1 MRIKL
6 FWMADFLISTIVAS
20 YVYFTNEVDVAID
33 TGVSLFIVFSPIGL
47 ILASPAVLQFARGVL
62 EKENV
67 TVNRLKALE
76 TFNEVDTVAVPMN
89 KFLTDGDYFVTDL
102 VPIGLSQ
109 PSLLGVAATAEQKSE
124 HTLGRVIYKT
134 AARRGLKIQNIAAS
148 KEYAGQGVEVIASGS
163 TIRLGTPEW
172 IESQGVGIGNALLTR
187 IDKLCVY
194 GKTVLVLGIGRMA
207 RGIIALKDEINF
219 DAKEFLM
226 LLKRKKYITVA
237 LTATSKKTAKSLA
250 KNFNLD
256 AIKTNLAP
264 ADKSREVKILRAQG
278 HTIAAVSNDRD
289 DMPAMLAADVSIF
302 LHQDKLTSL
311 VNEDAEP
318 TEREGSKLAEIR
330 AELEKIPLVD
340 EDEQIAT
347 AEKNAPSADNQ
358 NATKAEKI
366 DYSNAVIDLEIPTL
380 KHFFTIRKVTLR
392 AADLIK
398 MNSYITYFSWC
409 VMIPAVLMNTL
420 AEPPF
425 YFQPIMAI
433 GGLAACIALI
443 LLNSL
448 RMRSAD

>member
-6 FWMADFLISTIVAS
+6 FWLADFLISIIVTS

-33 TGVSLFIVFSPIGL
+33 TGISLFIAFSPIGL

-62 EKENV
+62 EKDNV
-67 TVNRLKALE
+67 TVNRLKAIE
-76 TFNEVDTVAVPMN
+76 NFPEVDTVAVPLN

-109 PSLLGVAATAEQKSE
+109 PSLLGVAATAEQKSAT
-124 HTLGRVIYKT
+124 TLGRVIYKT
-134 AARRGLKIQNIAAS
+134 AAGRGLKIQNIAAS
-148 KEYAGQGVEVIASGS
+148 KEFAGQGVEVISSGS

-172 IESQGVGIGNALLTR
+172 VESQGVAIGNSLLTR

-226 LLKRKKYITVA
+226 LLKRKKFITVA
-237 LTATSKKTAKSLA
+237 LTAAGKKTAKSLA

-256 AIKTNLAP
+256 AVKTNLSP

-278 HTIAAVSNDRD
+278 HTVAAISNDRD
-289 DMPAMLAADVSIF
+289 DMPALLAADVSIF
-302 LHQDKLTSL
+302 WQQNKLASL
-311 VNEDAEP
+311 IDEDAES

-340 EDEQIAT
+340 DDEQVGT
-347 AEKNAPSADNQ
+347 AEQNSATEN
-358 NATKAEKI
+358 KPAENKDEKV
-366 DYSNAVIDLEIPTL
+366 DYTDAVIDLEIPTL
-380 KHFFTIRKVTLR
+380 KHFFTIRKIALR

-398 MNSYITYFSWC
+398 MNRYITYFSWC
-409 VMIPAVLMNTL
+409 VLIPAVLMNTL
-420 AEPPF
+420 AEPPIYIKPF
-425 YFQPIMAI
+425 MAI

-448 RMRSAD
+448 RMRSSD